1 MSRSARDVPKELGLF
16 GQRQFRETGAAAVE
30 VLRVKASTMRKHFS
44 KLKGIAF
51 LVAVIN
57 RDRVR
62 VYFFNSAG
70 VMLIGENIEVEKY
83 GKVRK
88 TSKLVAKFEK
98 PRPLTKEEMRI
109 EATEELR
116 QDLSKT
122 LKRVVRYLGKKEPE
136 FPVIFVT
143 RESSIGT
150 IQGFGLL
157 TDDDGALVFEQSIL
171 ESKWRDGLI
180 TRASVLQLI
189 DVNKRNSDFNAAV
202 GNAIAFASL
211 DGLKRTDWLATWI
224 KRTKETSYLPIVN
237 HLSKHSDSYSWRGF
251 ARILD
256 LVERVPELT
265 EEKWIRALNEIH
277 DTIEV
282 SLGTEEQ
289 LSIQGFC
296 KSLSK
301 PRKLASKRHVLEAIH
316 LAPRALCDPTSLGL
330 TLSIAEGRSKDEPW
344 LLTEYLD
351 GAKQRYLT
359 IIEGDENP
367 LSRIMYTLNVEDIF
381 PKSGGVL
388 SKGNDVLSW
397 ILKKLGVKEKRKNT
411 FQATIEFVNKQVSAA
426 ENAVLERLV
435 SGSLKILSDTLVG
448 SPQRIDSLMKSGR
461 IVLLPDFNHAGF
473 SPNLLLQGE
482 YCQLVEVASSSIES
496 TIFDA
501 GENSYALVSS
511 PSSWRRMVLTSASE
525 NEVAVWPVIRSKSS
539 RRMIRSEETF
549 PESSEMLNWSEGKSR
564 K

>member
-1 MSRSARDVPKELGLF
+1 MSRSARDVPKEIALF
-16 GQRQFRETGAAAVE
+16 GQRQFRETGASAVE

-51 LVAVIN
+51 LVAVIS

-70 VMLIGENIEVEKY
+70 NMLIGENIDVEQY

-98 PRPLTKEEMRI
+98 PRPLTKEELRI

-122 LKRVVRYLGKKEPE
+122 LKRIVRFLGRKEPE

-143 RESSIGT
+143 RESAIGT
-150 IQGFGLL
+150 SQGFGLFSE
-157 TDDDGALVFEQSIL
+157 DDGALVFEQGIL

-180 TRASVLQLI
+180 TRASVLQLL
-189 DVNKRNSDFNAAV
+189 DVDKRNSDFSASI
-202 GNAIAFASL
+202 GNAIALASL
-211 DGLKRTDWLATWI
+211 EGPKRAEWLAIWI

-256 LVERVPELT
+256 LVERAPELS
-265 EEKWIRALNEIH
+265 EDKWRRALSEIH

-289 LSIQGFC
+289 LTIQGFC
-296 KSLSK
+296 KSLLK
-301 PRKLASKRHVLEAIH
+301 PRRLASKRHILESIH
-316 LAPRALCDPTSLGL
+316 LAPRALCDPSSLGL
-330 TLSIAEGRSKDEPW
+330 TLSISEGRSKDEPW
-344 LLTEYLD
+344 LLIEYLE
-351 GAKQRYLT
+351 GAEQRLLAIT
-359 IIEGDENP
+359 EGNENP
-367 LSRIMYTLNVEDIF
+367 LSRIVYSLNLEDIF

-388 SKGNDVLSW
+388 SKGNDILSW
-397 ILKKLGVKEKRKNT
+397 VLKKIGVKDKRKNT
-411 FQATIEFVNKQVSAA
+411 FQASIEFSNKQVNAA
-426 ENAVLERLV
+426 ENAVLERLI

-448 SPQRIDSLMKSGR
+448 SPQRMDSLVKTGS
-461 IVLLPDFNHAGF
+461 VALLPDFNHAGLC
-473 SPNLLLQGE
+473 PNLLLQGE
-482 YCQLVEVASSSIES
+482 YDRLVEAASFSIES
-496 TIFDA
+496 TIFHA
-501 GENSYALVSS
+501 GANSYALVTS
-511 PSSWRRMVLTSASE
+511 PSSWRQMVLASASE
-525 NEVAVWPVIRSKSS
+525 NEVAVWPVIRAKSS
-539 RRMIRSEETF
+539 RRLIRSEDKF
-549 PESSEMLNWSEGKSR
+549 PESSEMLIWSEGKS
-564 K
+564 KK